1 MKTLKR
7 LQVEIDG
14 QTVRFR
20 QTPYGK
26 VVVGCSCKILYCD
39 HRFKALP
46 EWLRFIRE
54 EG

>member
-1 MKTLKR
+1 MKR
-7 LQVEIDG
+7 LQVLIDG
-14 QTVRFR
+14 QKVGFR

-26 VVVGCSCKILYCD
+26 VVVGCSCQILCCD

-46 EWLRFIRE
+46 EWLRFIRG